1 MLGSGNLTTN
11 SKYRHGSGVG
21 GSQNTTYA
29 GVISGTGNFIKTGNG
44 HLTLTGNNTYT
55 GTTSVSAGVLKISG
69 SGNISNN
76 SAVTVASGANLIL
89 SKSVT
94 VGSIAGAGKI
104 RLNGNNTT
112 LTAGDNDTNTTFSG
126 VLSGGGVFVKNGS
139 GTLTLSGTNTHHGK
153 LSINEGGITLGA
165 SNVISNYSWVSLANT
180 SGVNLNLNN
189 NSDTIGTL
197 VGGGTTGGNIILG
210 SGNLTINQI
219 YRYGASIGDQNT
231 TYAGVISGSGSVT
244 KTGYGHLTLTG
255 ANTYTGGSTINKGAL
270 KVNVNN
276 ALAANRAITISGT
289 GYLYIDKNKT
299 ITTSALAVTA
309 NATLWI
315 HAGATVNVDQS
326 TDTAMAG
333 TMFGYGA
340 GSNKGKLRKT
350 GDGTFN
356 ITGTNNIT
364 VESY

>member
-55 GTTSVSAGVLKISG
+55 GTTSVSAGALIISG

-104 RLNGNNTT
+104 QLNGNATT

-180 SGVNLNLNN
+180 SGVNLN
-189 NSDTIGTL
+189 S
-197 VGGGTTGGNIILG
+197 
-210 SGNLTINQI
+210 
-219 YRYGASIGDQNT
+219 
-231 TYAGVISGSGSVT
+231 
-244 KTGYGHLTLTG
+244 K
-255 ANTYTGGSTINKGAL
+255 
-270 KVNVNN
+270 
-276 ALAANRAITISGT
+276 
-289 GYLYIDKNKT
+289 
-299 ITTSALAVTA
+299 
-309 NATLWI
+309 
-315 HAGATVNVDQS
+315 
-326 TDTAMAG
+326 
-333 TMFGYGA
+333 
-340 GSNKGKLRKT
+340 
-350 GDGTFN
+350 
-356 ITGTNNIT
+356 
-364 VESY
+364 